1 MGQEKTIFIFFR
13 YGSGL
18 GVCMKQG
25 TIMERSYSITNMER
39 YQDLNF
45 LEELDRITSD
55 EGVTIL
61 ERTIDK
67 GNSSVRIK
75 ARFDSNNWDVCK
87 ALEFLSINKISVSP
101 ISDFKIII
109 EKDLDID
116 EMRISV
122 VECKKIIKE
131 LKKSEKELTVS

>member
-1 MGQEKTIFIFFR
+1 
-13 YGSGL
+13 
-18 GVCMKQG
+18 MKQG

-39 YQDLNF
+39 YQDLDF
-45 LEELDRITSD
+45 LAELDRITAE

-67 GNSSVRIK
+67 ENSSIRLK
-75 ARFDSNNWDVCK
+75 MRFDSDQWDICK

-101 ISDFKIII
+101 ISDFKIIV

-116 EMRISV
+116 EMRISI

-131 LKKSEKELTVS
+131 LKNFEKELTIA

>member
-1 MGQEKTIFIFFR
+1 
-13 YGSGL
+13 
-18 GVCMKQG
+18 
-25 TIMERSYSITNMER
+25 MERSYSITNMER
-39 YQDLNF
+39 YQ
-45 LEELDRITSD
+45 ELDFLAELDKITSD

-67 GNSSVRIK
+67 DNSSVRIK
-75 ARFDSNNWDVCK
+75 ARFDSDQWDVCK

-101 ISDFKIII
+101 ISDFKIIV

-131 LKKSEKELTVS
+131 LKNF